1 MDLTWLVS
9 VRMSLPVK
17 DLTETEMADVSDVAR
32 RCRIRLDGTDRIE
45 CVSEAVHKQSKKGAY
60 GRGSRPTM
68 RYASGRGGIVGGAG
82 CGVNPK
88 PKSTHKHT
96 QIHTHKDTHQGTRQQ
111 TKKKKVF
118 FSDKDTHTH
127 THKPVDSSE

>member
-82 CGVNPK
+82 CGVSPK

-96 QIHTHKDTHQGTRQQ
+96 QIHTKHRCTSRHKTTNEKEKGLLLRQRH
-111 TKKKKVF
+111 
-118 FSDKDTHTH
+118 THTH
-127 THKPVDSSE
+127 TQTC